1 MTPSPLRVL
10 VVDDSRIF
18 RGIIETALANQPG
31 VRVVGSVWSGEKA
44 LELAREQLPD
54 FVTLDIQMPGLGGIA
69 TLKALRELAAARRH
83 PLGVLLVS
91 AHTRQG
97 AAVTVEGLQEG
108 AFDFLCKPDSPD
120 ARANEINLRRQL
132 LEKIELWRNSRHP
145 GFRRG
150 TPPAPPARP
159 AIPPGQSSQP
169 PQRGVCRYRA
179 LLIGS
184 STGGPEALS
193 ELLPRFA
200 PQAPLPILLVQHL
213 PADFASY
220 FAQSLARR
228 AGTSVVEAADGQ
240 PAVAGRIYLAPGGS
254 HLVLRSGDGHLVC
267 GLSDSPPENGCR
279 PAVAVLFRSAAA
291 ACGDRALAIV
301 LTGMGQD
308 GARGALS
315 LRRAGSRVLVQDQES
330 SVVWGMPGTTVEM
343 GAADEVHS
351 LAAMGDAV
359 RRHLGMGD

>member
-1 MTPSPLRVL
+1 MNPFPLRVL
-10 VVDDSRIF
+10 IVDDSRIF
-18 RGIIETALANQPG
+18 RGIIETALAGQPG
-31 VRVVGSVWSGEKA
+31 VRIVGSVWSGEKA

-69 TLKALRELAAARRH
+69 TLKALRELATARRH

-108 AFDFLCKPDSPD
+108 AFDFLHKPDSPD
-120 ARANEINLRRQL
+120 PRANEAMLRRQL
-132 LEKIELWRNSRHP
+132 LEKIELWRSSRQP

-150 TPPAPPARP
+150 VPRPPTPLPPVPAPPV
-159 AIPPGQSSQP
+159 
-169 PQRGVCRYRA
+169 QRGVCRYRA

-184 STGGPEALS
+184 STGGPEALA
-193 ELLPRFA
+193 ELLPKFA
-200 PQAPLPILLVQHL
+200 PHAPLPILLVQHL
-213 PADFASY
+213 PADFGSY
-220 FAQSLARR
+220 FAQSLSRR
-228 AGTSVVEAADGQ
+228 AGASVVEAYDGQ

-254 HLVLRSGDGHLVC
+254 HLVLRGSGPHLVC

-279 PAVAVLFRSAAA
+279 PAVDVLFRSAAA
-291 ACGDRALAIV
+291 ACGDRALAVV

-308 GARGALS
+308 GARGALA

-351 LAAMGDAV
+351 LAQLGDTV

>member
-1 MTPSPLRVL
+1 MNPPPLRVL
-10 VVDDSRIF
+10 IVDDSRIF

-31 VRVVGSVWSGEKA
+31 IRIIGSVWSGEKA
-44 LELAREQLPD
+44 LELAKEQLPD

-69 TLKALRELAAARRH
+69 TLQALRDLALAQRH
-83 PLGVLLVS
+83 SLGVLLVS

-97 AAVTVEGLQEG
+97 AAVTIEGLQEG
-108 AFDFLCKPDSPD
+108 AFDFLHKPDSPD
-120 ARANEINLRRQL
+120 ARANEATLRRQL
-132 LEKIELWRNSRHP
+132 LEKIELWRSNRQP

-150 TPPAPPARP
+150 TQRPPASSLPAPSPPV
-159 AIPPGQSSQP
+159 
-169 PQRGVCRYRA
+169 QRGVCRYRA

-193 ELLPRFA
+193 ELLPTFA

-213 PADFASY
+213 PADFGSY
-220 FAQSLARR
+220 FAESLSRR
-228 AGTSVVEAADGQ
+228 VGISVVEAFDGQ

-254 HLVLRSGDGHLVC
+254 HLVLRGGGQHLVC

-279 PAVAVLFRSAAA
+279 PAVDVLFRSAAA
-291 ACGDRALAIV
+291 TCGDRSLALV

-308 GARGALS
+308 GARGALA
-315 LRRAGSRVLVQDQES
+315 LRRAGSRVLVQDQDS

-343 GAADEVHS
+343 GAADEVHPLS
-351 LAAMGDAV
+351 TLGDAV

>member
-1 MTPSPLRVL
+1 MTPDPLRVL
-10 VVDDSRIF
+10 IVDDSRIF
-18 RGIIETALANQPG
+18 RGIIETALAGQPG

-44 LELAREQLPD
+44 LDLAREQLPD

-97 AAVTVEGLQEG
+97 AAVTIEGLQEG
-108 AFDFLCKPDSPD
+108 AFDFLHKPDSPD
-120 ARANEINLRRQL
+120 ARANEATLRRQL
-132 LEKIELWRNSRHP
+132 LEKIELWRTSRQP
-145 GFRRG
+145 GVRRG
-150 TPPAPPARP
+150 TVRPPSPVAPATAPPV
-159 AIPPGQSSQP
+159 
-169 PQRGVCRYRA
+169 QRGVCRYRA

-213 PADFASY
+213 PADFGSY
-220 FAQSLARR
+220 FAQSLSRR
-228 AGTSVVEAADGQ
+228 VGVSVVEAYDGQ
-240 PAVAGRIYLAPGGS
+240 PAVAGRVYLAPGGS
-254 HLVLRSGDGHLVC
+254 HLVLRGTGSHLVC
-267 GLSDSPPENGCR
+267 GLSDAPPENGCR
-279 PAVAVLFRSAAA
+279 PAVDVLFRSAAA
-291 ACGDRALAIV
+291 ACGDRALAVV

-308 GARGALS
+308 GARGALA
-315 LRRAGSRVLVQDQES
+315 LRRAGSRVLVQDQET

-343 GAADEVHS
+343 GAADEVLP
-351 LAAMGDAV
+351 LADLGNTV
-359 RRHLGMGD
+359 RRSLGMGD

>member
-1 MTPSPLRVL
+1 MNTPPLRVL

-18 RGIIETALANQPG
+18 RGIIETALAGQPG

-69 TLKALRELAAARRH
+69 TLKALRELATARRH

-108 AFDFLCKPDSPD
+108 AFDFLHKPDSPD
-120 ARANEINLRRQL
+120 PRANEATLRRQL
-132 LEKIELWRNSRHP
+132 LEKIELWRNSRQP
-145 GFRRG
+145 GARRG
-150 TPPAPPARP
+150 TGPAPTPSPPVPAP
-159 AIPPGQSSQP
+159 AV
-169 PQRGVCRYRA
+169 QRGICRYRA

-193 ELLPRFA
+193 ELLPKFA

-220 FAQSLARR
+220 FAHSLARR
-228 AGTSVVEAADGQ
+228 VGVSVVEAYDGQ

-254 HLVLRSGDGHLVC
+254 HLVLRGSGSHLVC

-279 PAVAVLFRSAAA
+279 PAVDVLFRSAAA
-291 ACGDRALAIV
+291 ACGDRALALV

-308 GARGALS
+308 GARGALA

-343 GAADEVHS
+343 GAADEVLS
-351 LAAMGDAV
+351 LVQLGDAV
-359 RRHLGMGD
+359 RRLLGMGD